1 MMLSQKNNY
10 SVLWASKT
18 IRLAALICTIAFGG
32 FLVWASL
39 APLAEGVVVT
49 GKVAVENNRKT
60 VQHLEGGIIQEILIR
75 EGDIVKEGDPLLVL
89 TDVSVA
95 AGRDQIAKELAN
107 TEASI
112 DRLEALL
119 KGKASLIFRSLDQ
132 TIVSEDTLNTT
143 RSRQRELFSQQ
154 TGKFKA
160 DIDVLESRRRGF
172 LQRAENHEAQI
183 ESTTRARDLVVVDI
197 KRSQKLLEQRL
208 IRALDLSG
216 LERDEARLSSEI
228 ARLVSEQNTARSQAD
243 ETAQQ
248 IIQTRAE
255 FKQQISADLVVA
267 RSEIL
272 SARERLISAQ
282 DIVNRT
288 VVYAPQ
294 SGEILNLIFSN
305 AGAVVRPGE
314 AIMEIVPDNQDLIAT
329 IEIQPSDRDSVHE
342 GLAVETRLSG
352 LKSWDSP
359 LLEGV
364 ISDISA
370 DLKTSSDGRYSYYEG
385 QVTIGEEK
393 LLELDIPLSPGMPI
407 EAFIFSGEK
416 RTFLEYLLEPVN
428 ATMRKGARE

>member
-1 MMLSQKNNY
+1 MSSPKNTY
-10 SVLWASKT
+10 QLLWQSKT
-18 IRLAALICTIAFGG
+18 IKLGAVVCIVAFGG
-32 FLVWASL
+32 FLAWASL

-60 VQHLEGGIIQEILIR
+60 IQHLEGGIIQEILVR
-75 EGDIVKEGDPLLVL
+75 EGSVVKKGDPLLVL

-107 TEASI
+107 TEASL

-119 KGKASLIFRSLDQ
+119 SGKSSVRFRPLDQ
-132 TIVSEDTLNTT
+132 DIVSEDVLNTT

-154 TGKFKA
+154 TGKLKA
-160 DIDVLESRRRGF
+160 DIDVLESRRNGS
-172 LQRAENHEAQI
+172 LQRADNHEAQI
-183 ESTTRARDLVVVDI
+183 VSTTRARDLVMKDI
-197 KRSQKLLEQRL
+197 ERSQKLLEQRL

-228 ARLVSEQNTARSQAD
+228 ARLVSEQNTARAQAD
-243 ETAQQ
+243 EIAQQ
-248 IIQTRAE
+248 IIQARAE
-255 FKQQISADLVVA
+255 FNQQISADLIVA

-272 SARERLISAQ
+272 GARERLISAQ

-288 VVYAPQ
+288 TVYSPQ

-314 AIMEIVPDNQDLIAT
+314 TIMEIVPDNQDLIAT
-329 IEIQPSDRDSVHE
+329 VEIQPSDRDSVYE

-370 DLKTSSDGRYSYYEG
+370 DLKTSPDGRYSYYEG

-393 LLELDIPLSPGMPI
+393 LLELDMPLSPGMPI

>member
-1 MMLSQKNNY
+1 MSSSSSYQFIWK
-10 SVLWASKT
+10 SKT
-18 IRLAALICTIAFGG
+18 IKLGAIVCTIAFGG
-32 FLVWASL
+32 FLVWAGL

-60 VQHLEGGIIQEILIR
+60 IQHLEGGIIQDILVR
-75 EGDIVKEGDPLLVL
+75 EGDVVKTGAPLLVL

-107 TEASI
+107 TEASL

-119 KGKASLIFRSLDQ
+119 KSSKSVTFRTLDQ
-132 TIVSEDTLNTT
+132 DIVSDDVLETT

-154 TGKFKA
+154 SGKLKA
-160 DIDVLESRRRGF
+160 DIDVLESRRNGL

-183 ESTTRARDLVVVDI
+183 ESTTRARDLVKIDI
-197 KRSQKLLEQRL
+197 ERSEKLLEQRL

-228 ARLVSEQNTARSQAD
+228 ARLVSEQNTASAQAD
-243 ETAQQ
+243 EISQQ
-248 IIQTRAE
+248 IIQTRAQ
-255 FKQQISADLVVA
+255 FKEKISADLVIA

-272 SARERLISAQ
+272 ANRERLISAQ
-282 DIVNRT
+282 DVVNRT
-288 VVYAPQ
+288 TVYAPQ
-294 SGEILNLIFSN
+294 SGEILNLTFSN

-314 AIMEIVPDNQDLIAT
+314 TIMEIVPNNQDLIAT
-329 IEIQPSDRDSVHE
+329 VEIQPSDRDSVYE

-364 ISDISA
+364 ISGISA
-370 DLKTSSDGRYSYYEG
+370 DLKTSPDGRYSYYEG

-393 LLELDIPLSPGMPI
+393 TLELDLQLSPGMPI

>member
-1 MMLSQKNNY
+1 MSSPKNSY
-10 SVLWASKT
+10 QLLWKSKT
-18 IRLAALICTIAFGG
+18 IKLGAVICTVAFGG
-32 FLVWASL
+32 FLAWASL
-39 APLAEGVVVT
+39 APLAEGVIVT
-49 GKVAVENNRKT
+49 GKVAVENNRKSI
-60 VQHLEGGIIQEILIR
+60 QHLEGGIIQNILVR
-75 EGDIVKEGDPLLVL
+75 EGDVVKKGDPLIVL

-107 TEASI
+107 TEASL

-119 KGKASLIFRSLDQ
+119 SGKSSVNFRPLDQ
-132 TIVSEDTLNTT
+132 DIVSVDILKTT

-154 TGKFKA
+154 TGKLKA
-160 DIDVLESRRRGF
+160 DIDVLESRRNGS
-172 LQRAENHEAQI
+172 LQRADNHEAQI
-183 ESTTRARDLVVVDI
+183 ESTTRARSLVMKDI
-197 KRSQKLLEQRL
+197 ERSQKLLEQRL

-228 ARLVSEQNTARSQAD
+228 ARLVSEQNTARAQAD

-288 VVYAPQ
+288 TVYAPQ
-294 SGEILNLIFSN
+294 SGEILNLVFSN
-305 AGAVVRPGE
+305 ADAVVRPGE
-314 AIMEIVPDNQDLIAT
+314 TIMEIVPDNQDLIAT
-329 IEIQPSDRDSVHE
+329 VEIQPSDRDSVYE

-370 DLKTSSDGRYSYYEG
+370 DLKTSPDGRYSYYEG

-393 LLELDIPLSPGMPI
+393 LLELDVLLSPGMPI